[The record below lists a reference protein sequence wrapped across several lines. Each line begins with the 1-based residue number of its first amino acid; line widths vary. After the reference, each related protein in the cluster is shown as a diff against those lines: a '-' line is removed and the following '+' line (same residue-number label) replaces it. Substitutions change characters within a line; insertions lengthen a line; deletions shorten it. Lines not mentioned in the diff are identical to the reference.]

1 MNSPDEVKPN
11 CPGDEFQCPLKTTC
25 CKVSGGQYGCCPF
38 EEVCIPVPVYW
49 VIHISSTC
57 LCNYR
62 ELAVLI
68 SCTAAHK
75 DLNVELEMSV
85 SMH

>member
-1 MNSPDEVKPN
+1 M
-11 CPGDEFQCPLKTTC
+11 
-25 CKVSGGQYGCCPF
+25 Y
-38 EEVCIPVPVYW
+38 
-49 VIHISSTC
+49 

-85 SMH
+85 STQQTLIFHFQPLICFDFH